1 MRIPPNTFNEPP
13 HCSPAVH
20 AWGAVRRS
28 FFGGGKEH
36 IHRESV
42 LTGSGEYGTLVRMK
56 QLITAK
62 LKLHATPEQFAALRA
77 TQLAYRDALNHVSRY
92 AFEHGKMS
100 NQRRLQEGTYDDL
113 RSRYGLPA
121 QMACNVP
128 RQVGATYK
136 SLWTRARKHA
146 ELRQAGIT
154 KKRYKGLDRPP
165 TYVSPT
171 LTYNNRRDYTL
182 KAQQQVSILTL
193 SGRVILPYSGYTKH
207 LALMGHGAGIG
218 AAKLW
223 YDQPRKRFYLLVSL
237 EIELADPTFEQYKHL
252 VGVDVGIRYLAVTST
267 STGDPAF
274 FAGKQ
279 TKHRANHYARLRK
292 RLQQKGTRSSKKK
305 LRRIEQRERRLK
317 VQANHQIAKRIV
329 TAHPQAMIGLEELTD
344 IRERTKA
351 RKRKR
356 KKGSKG
362 TEPATPKMRR
372 ANRVRAQWSFAELHA
387 LIAYKAALA
396 GSLAIKVDANYT
408 SKACPKC
415 GFTHEDNRPHK
426 GLVFRCG
433 NCHYQ
438 LHADLVGARNIVM
451 RTLWFRQVW
460 SQTGQLSVAPDVS
473 DKEAKALRLQRYKEL
488 RWS

>member
-1 MRIPPNTFNEPP
+1 M
-13 HCSPAVH
+13 
-20 AWGAVRRS
+20 
-28 FFGGGKEH
+28 
-36 IHRESV
+36 
-42 LTGSGEYGTLVRMK
+42 TGSSEYSTLVRMK

-62 LKLHATPEQFAALRA
+62 LKLYATPEQFVALRA
-77 TQLAYRDALNHVSRY
+77 TQLAYRDALNYVSRY
-92 AFEHGKMS
+92 AFEHGKTS
-100 NQRRLQEGTYDDL
+100 NQRRLQDGTYDDIRAL
-113 RSRYGLPA
+113 FGLSS

-136 SLWTRARKHA
+136 SLWTRACTHA
-146 ELRQAGIT
+146 ELRRAGVT
-154 KKRYKGLDRPP
+154 KKRYKGLDQPP
-165 TYVSPT
+165 TYLSPT

-193 SGRVILPYSGYTKH
+193 SGRVILPYSGYSKH
-207 LALMGHGAGIG
+207 LTLLGQGVGIG

-223 YDQPRKRFYLLVSL
+223 YDQSKKCFYLLVSL
-237 EIELADPTFEQYKHL
+237 EIELADPTFEQYKQL

-267 STGDPAF
+267 TTGKPAF
-274 FAGKQ
+274 FTGKQ

-292 RLQQKGTRSSKKK
+292 RLQQKGTRGSKRKI
-305 LRRIEQRERRLK
+305 RQIEQRERRLK
-317 VQANHQIAKRIV
+317 LQVNHQIAKQIV
-329 TAHPQAMIGLEELTD
+329 TTHPQAMIGLEDLTD

-356 KKGSKG
+356 KKGGKG
-362 TEPATPKMRR
+362 TEPATPRMRR

-415 GFTHEDNRPHK
+415 GFTHDDNRPNK
-426 GLVFRCG
+426 GLLFHCG
-433 NCHYQ
+433 NCQYE
-438 LHADLVGARNIVM
+438 LHADLVGARNLVM

-460 SQTGQLSVAPDVS
+460 SQTGHLSVAPDAS
-473 DKEAKALRLQRYKEL
+473 DKEAKAARLQQFAEL